1 MSKYQG
7 SKQPLIIQLKELVNR
22 YLPNVHVDKTFQRR
36 VCWSLEQKQS
46 FIVNLLKQYDSGTFS
61 FADVQSGLDRSNNDA
76 HASSTKKYEKV
87 KSLGKAFV
95 SLDGQN
101 RGVAT
106 QEFYSDDFGITAKI
120 FIDGLEFDL
129 DDCKYSKLPIE
140 IKALLDTAQ
149 MVVVVFNSFLYGD
162 LSQIFVDVNGGLPMV
177 SQEKRNSIDTWIST
191 ELLNKAE
198 SKYRQI
204 LERVVKPE
212 DILRMGEV
220 ELLLKVLVATH
231 QQFKWTSTNSKTLD
245 QFYKLGLSKTRNK
258 VPNYHDAHMQ
268 RFYRIMEFVSQFLNA
283 PKHKNL
289 QKKSGGLPNQMF
301 WAAVIVSEYLVDNAL
316 TFTSNHG
323 KDLDVLVYELDRRLQ
338 HRGEQDRAAAIQLFQ
353 SGKGPEPSRK
363 DYYDAWVNLPH
374 QKQALMKRK
383 DELTRE
389 FHECCSGIL
398 QTNLVTLSKVAV

>member
-22 YLPNVHVDKTFQRR
+22 YLPSVYVDKTFQRR

-61 FADVQSGLDRSNNDA
+61 FAEAQSGLQRSKHDA
-76 HASSTKKYEKV
+76 HASSIKKYEKV
-87 KSLGKAFV
+87 MSLGKAFV

-106 QEFYSDDFGITAKI
+106 QEFYNDDFGITAKI
-120 FIDGLEFDL
+120 FNDGQEFDL
-129 DDCKYSKLPIE
+129 NDCKYSELPVE

-177 SQEKRNSIDTWIST
+177 AQEKRNSVDTWIST
-191 ELLNKAE
+191 ELLSKAE
-198 SKYRQI
+198 SKYCQI

-212 DILRMGEV
+212 EILRMGEV

-231 QQFKWTSTNSKTLD
+231 QQFKWTTTNSRTLD

-258 VPNYHDAHMQ
+258 VPYYHDKHMQ
-268 RFYRIMEFVSQFLNA
+268 RFYKIMDFVTQLLSA

-301 WAAVIVSEYLVDNAL
+301 WAAVVVSEYLVDNGL
-316 TFTSNHG
+316 TFVNNHG
-323 KDLDVLVYELDRRLQ
+323 KDLDVLIYELDRHLQ
-338 HRGEQDRAAAIQLFQ
+338 NRGEQDRAAAIQLFQ
-353 SGKGPEPSRK
+353 SGKGPEPERK
-363 DYYDAWVNLPH
+363 DYYDAWVSLPH
-374 QKQALMKRK
+374 QKLSLSKRK
-383 DELTRE
+383 EELTRE
-389 FHECCSGIL
+389 FHKSHSDIL
-398 QTNLVTLSKVAV
+398 QTNLVSLPKVAV